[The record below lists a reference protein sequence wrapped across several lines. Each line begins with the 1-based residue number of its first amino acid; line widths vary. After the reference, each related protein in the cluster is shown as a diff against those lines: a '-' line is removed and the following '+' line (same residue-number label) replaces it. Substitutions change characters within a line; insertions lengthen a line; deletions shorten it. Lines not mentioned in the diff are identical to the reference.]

1 MRAAMDTN
9 EFERLLD
16 ELRRIGSDHSTCEVK
31 KAQGGMPGTAW
42 ETVSAFANAQ
52 GGMLILGI
60 DEKHD
65 FALVGIHDPGAMESQ
80 LGSVCSDMEP
90 AVRADIQT
98 LVVDGKAVVIAQIP
112 PTPREQRPCYKRS
125 LGPYAGSKLRVADG
139 DRRLSDYEVSVL
151 LANRSEQRHDLR
163 AVDGATLADLSVRA
177 LDGFLD
183 RIRETKGRIFASLST
198 EETLVMLNVVVKRG
212 DELTPTLAGLL
223 AFGVYPQRFEPQLDI
238 TVVAYPT
245 TEAGGVGGLG
255 ERFSENR
262 SVDGSIPLMVGECIL
277 VLKRNMRR
285 RSIISG
291 LFRQDEWEYPEE
303 VLREVLVNALV
314 HRDYSEFAKG
324 TQVQVELYPD
334 RLVVRNP
341 GGLYGPVELT
351 ALGDTSISSSRNRAL
366 LKILEDTPLGDGHMV
381 CENRGTGITRM
392 RRVMVEAGMEQPHFT
407 DAIATFQAEF
417 PNHTILDQETID
429 SARIDHRRRPDEN
442 PDDRTGHDAQRS
454 DHDEQRIP
462 CRNRSPGQPDRAAG
476 AEGTR
481 RQGSDRPGRG
491 TRWRGL
497 PPPAGSRCRARR
509 DRALRRRV
517 AQVIGIR
524 RTDRVAAPG
533 LRSARRRGTDEL
545 GHRHSDGS
553 GTTAGLGR
561 IDGAPTERH
570 GGDGRQASLEER
582 DLASELSPH
591 GHHESGELSPAG
603 SRRLGGRG

>member
-1 MRAAMDTN
+1 MN
-9 EFERLLD
+9 EGEFERLLD
-16 ELRRIGSDHSTCEVK
+16 ELRRIGSDHATCEVK
-31 KAQGGMPGTAW
+31 KAQGGLPVTTW
-42 ETVSAFANAQ
+42 ETLSAFANAQ
-52 GGMLILGI
+52 GGTLILGV
-60 DEKHD
+60 DEKHG

-98 LVVDGKAVVIAQIP
+98 LVVNGKAVVIAEIP
-112 PTPREQRPCYKRS
+112 PTPREQRPCHKRS

-151 LANRSEQRHDLR
+151 LANRSEQRQDLR
-163 AVDGATLADLSVRA
+163 PVDSATLADLDAKA
-177 LDGFLD
+177 LAGFLD
-183 RIRETKGRIFASLST
+183 RIRETKGRVFADLST
-198 EETLVMLNVVVKRG
+198 EETLVMLNVAVQHG
-212 DELTPTLAGLL
+212 DGLIPTLAGLL

-245 TEAGGVGGLG
+245 TEAGAVGGLG

-262 SVDGSIPLMVGECIL
+262 SVDGSIPVMVSECIH

-324 TQVQVELYPD
+324 MQVQVELYPD

-351 ALGDTSISSSRNRAL
+351 ALGDTTISSSRNRAL

-429 SARIDHRRRPDEN
+429 WLGSISAGALTRTQMTALAMMRNGATMTNSGFRTATGVQDSRAAQRELKELVDAGLVVQDGQRGGANYRLRREADTV
-442 PDDRTGHDAQRS
+442 PDDAGLFDAASPETPEHDGLTALQRQVYDALTDEERTSADITMSTGL
-454 DHDEQRIP
+454 
-462 CRNRSPGQPDRAAG
+462 DRQQVLG
-476 AEGTR
+476 A
-481 RQGSDRPGRG
+481 
-491 TRWRGL
+491 L
-497 PPPAGSRCRARR
+497 A
-509 DRALRRRV
+509 ALRNKNM
-517 AQVIGIR
+517 
-524 RTDRVAAPG
+524 AAMSGKP
-533 LRSARRRGTDEL
+533 RSKNATW
-545 GHRHSDGS
+545 HRN
-553 GTTAGLGR
+553 
-561 IDGAPTERH
+561 
-570 GGDGRQASLEER
+570 
-582 DLASELSPH
+582 
-591 GHHESGELSPAG
+591 
-603 SRRLGGRG
+603 

>member
-1 MRAAMDTN
+1 MWAIMDVSG
-9 EFERLLD
+9 FEQLLD

-31 KAQGGMPGTAW
+31 KAQGGLPVTTW

-52 GGMLILGI
+52 GGTLILGV
-60 DEKHD
+60 DEKHG
-65 FALVGIHDPGAMESQ
+65 FALVGIRDPGAMESQ
-80 LGSVCSDMEP
+80 LASVCSEMEP

-98 LVVDGKAVVIAQIP
+98 LVVDGKAVIITTIP
-112 PTPREQRPCYKRS
+112 PTPRDQRPCHKRS

-163 AVDGATLADLSVRA
+163 PVRGATLADLSAKA
-177 LDGFLD
+177 LDGFLE
-183 RIRETKGRIFASLST
+183 RIRETKGRVFTDMSR
-198 EETLVMLNVVVKRG
+198 EETLVMLNVAVRHE
-212 DELTPTLAGLL
+212 DELIPTLAGLL
-223 AFGVYPQRFEPQLDI
+223 AFGVYPQRYEPQLDI

-262 SVDGSIPLMVGECIL
+262 SVDGSIPVMVNECIL

-324 TQVQVELYPD
+324 MQVQVELYPD
-334 RLVVRNP
+334 RLTVRNP
-341 GGLYGPVELT
+341 GGLHGPVELT
-351 ALGDTSISSSRNRAL
+351 ALGDTTISSSRNRAL

-381 CENRGTGITRM
+381 CENRGTGIKRM

-429 SARIDHRRRPDEN
+429 WLGSIGASALT
-442 PDDRTGHDAQRS
+442 RTQMTALAMM
-454 DHDEQRIP
+454 
-462 CRNRSPGQPDRAAG
+462 RNGATMTNSGYRAATG
-476 AEGTR
+476 V
-481 RQGSDRPGRG
+481 QDS
-491 TRWRGL
+491 
-497 PPPAGSRCRARR
+497 
-509 DRALRRRV
+509 RV
-517 AQVIGIR
+517 AQRELKELVDRSLIFQDGVRGGAVYRLR
-524 RTDRVAAPG
+524 REVEA
-533 LRSARRRGTDEL
+533 E
-545 GHRHSDGS
+545 
-553 GTTAGLGR
+553 TAGTGLFEAATPGPDDLTALQRKVYEALADKEQTSAAIAAATGLERQQVLG
-561 IDGAPTERH
+561 A
-570 GGDGRQASLEER
+570 
-582 DLASELSPH
+582 LAALRCKELAAM
-591 GHHESGELSPAG
+591 SGKPRSKNATW
-603 SRRLGGRG
+603 RRK